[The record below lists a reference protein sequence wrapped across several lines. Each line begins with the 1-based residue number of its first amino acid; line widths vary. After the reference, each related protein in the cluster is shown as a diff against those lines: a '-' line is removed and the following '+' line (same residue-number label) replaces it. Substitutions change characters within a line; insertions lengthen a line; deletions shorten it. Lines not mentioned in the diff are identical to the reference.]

1 MTNATLT
8 KTATRLNIFKKN
20 ALYQLEEN
28 INYSTGQGNCYL
40 MLSQSRQ
47 CIGSLTKN
55 ILGDGWEASILC
67 LPEKGYDTVSELIY
81 SGDRETALSML
92 WKNRDQAYR
101 Y

>member
-1 MTNATLT
+1 MPASTLA
-8 KTATRLNIFKKN
+8 KTATCSNVIKKN

-28 INYSTGQGNCYL
+28 ITYSPGQGNCYL

-55 ILGDGWEASILC
+55 ILGDGWQASILC
-67 LPEKGYDTVSELIY
+67 QPEKGYDTVSELIY
-81 SGDRETALSML
+81 SGDRGEALEVL
-92 WKNRDQAYR
+92 WENRGQAYR